1 MNLLPHSNGF
11 QRIKSPKFNLLDF
24 LRRALII
31 IIVFLIAGFLVQSMS
46 NFIASE
52 KLKASLK
59 YVRVETKKLE
69 YKIKGTGSY
78 TVVFDGGIGS
88 NIYQWDEVCK
98 KLERDSDVKTFV
110 YNRKGYGFSDSGE
123 RRTPEEQAED
133 LKNLLKKSGASEPYV
148 FVSEEYGSLISMN
161 FAEKYPELVAG
172 LILINPLS
180 YDLVNNKEYLDSI
193 KWEYYKSKLRF
204 LGSYFYITELSDK
217 LGLVK
222 SDIDVE
228 DLPNGAKEEINIH
241 KNKKNYTKAIYD
253 EIGNLYKKD
262 IKINIDNIIK
272 SKPTYIISNKITSD
286 MDDIPENSLLT
297 VYKSSILSS
306 PYALHDQDSI
316 VDGVNNIIKKA
327 KKIEKVNS

>member
-46 NFIASE
+46 NFIANE

-228 DLPNGAKEEINIH
+228 DLPNGAKEKE
-241 KNKKNYTKAIYD
+241 YYQ
-253 EIGNLYKKD
+253 
-262 IKINIDNIIK
+262 
-272 SKPTYIISNKITSD
+272 
-286 MDDIPENSLLT
+286 M
-297 VYKSSILSS
+297 
-306 PYALHDQDSI
+306 
-316 VDGVNNIIKKA
+316 
-327 KKIEKVNS
+327 